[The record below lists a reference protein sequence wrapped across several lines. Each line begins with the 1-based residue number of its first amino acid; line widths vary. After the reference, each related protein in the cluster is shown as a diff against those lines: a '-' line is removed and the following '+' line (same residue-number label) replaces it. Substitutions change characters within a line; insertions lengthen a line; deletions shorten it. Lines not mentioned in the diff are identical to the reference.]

1 MKKLTL
7 IFSALF
13 LTSIAFSQDEEAAA
27 GGSLIADIM
36 NVETVNVA
44 LDEGHEEARSK
55 YEKNYEEKASAL
67 EERMSKLNE
76 TYKKDVLGLIEEFT
90 KVLGE
95 GEEKYAN
102 NKKRSVSSRIRTL
115 SMTLKKDKKEELQNF
130 NNTMVPLIRELPE
143 VFHSMKTKELK
154 EKTKEDTATFESE
167 YKANLQVLEAFKKK
181 EHLVI
186 KPMSETSATEE
197 Q

>member
-13 LTSIAFSQDEEAAA
+13 LTSLGFSQDEA

-36 NVETVNVA
+36 NVEAVNVS
-44 LDEGHEEARSK
+44 LDEGHEEARTE
-55 YEKNYEEKASAL
+55 YEKNYEEKSSAL
-67 EERMSKLNE
+67 EERMTKLNE

-90 KVLGE
+90 KVLDE
-95 GEEKYAN
+95 GEQKYAT

-130 NNTMVPLIRELPE
+130 NNTMVPLIRELPN
-143 VFHSMKTKELK
+143 VFHAMKTKELK
-154 EKTKEDTATFESE
+154 DKTKEDTKTFDAE

-186 KPMSETSATEE
+186 KPVSENPTSDE

>member
-7 IFSALF
+7 LFSALF
-13 LTSIAFSQDEEAAA
+13 LTSIAFSQDEVAS

-44 LDEGHEEARSK
+44 LDEGHEEARAEYEK
-55 YEKNYEEKASAL
+55 EYEKNSSAL
-67 EERMSKLNE
+67 EDRMTKLNE

-95 GEEKYAN
+95 GEQKYAT

-130 NNTMVPLIRELPE
+130 NNTMVPLIREMPE
-143 VFHSMKTKELK
+143 VFHAMKTKELK
-154 EKTKEDTATFESE
+154 DKTKEDTTTYDAEF
-167 YKANLQVLEAFKKK
+167 KANLQVLDAFKKK

-186 KPMSETSATEE
+186 KPMSETDTSSE